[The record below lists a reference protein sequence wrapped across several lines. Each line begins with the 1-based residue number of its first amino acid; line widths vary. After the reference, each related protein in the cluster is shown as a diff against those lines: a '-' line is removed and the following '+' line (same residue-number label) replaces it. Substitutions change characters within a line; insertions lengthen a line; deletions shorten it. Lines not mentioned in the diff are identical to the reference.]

1 MVEKQKEND
10 GLYLRFIEFAMGI
23 GIGHSKEVINHH
35 APQTPHAN
43 ANSALKQGERNR
55 LAYSKAVK
63 RASKGTVMSFTR
75 VFSGEGAIEN
85 FRFALN

>member
-43 ANSALKQGERNR
+43 ANSALKESAIDWLIQKQSKELQKARLCPLQGY
-55 LAYSKAVK
+55 LAG
-63 RASKGTVMSFTR
+63 KGR
-75 VFSGEGAIEN
+75 
-85 FRFALN
+85 